1 MQKYGKID
9 TNRIY
14 DITASKVVRAFKS
27 IRKLFDLGILTEPD
41 YERKKTRLI
50 NGLNNLRI
58 AESSKDFLG
67 VMILL
72 LEENTLTN
80 DEIISI
86 KEIVERQKS
95 KN

>member
-1 MQKYGKID
+1 VQKYRKID

>member
-1 MQKYGKID
+1 MQKYRKID